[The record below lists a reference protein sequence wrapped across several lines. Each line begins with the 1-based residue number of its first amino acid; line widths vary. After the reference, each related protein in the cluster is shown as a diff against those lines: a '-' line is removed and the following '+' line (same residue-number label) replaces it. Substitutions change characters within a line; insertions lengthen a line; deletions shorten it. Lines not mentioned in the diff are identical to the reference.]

1 MRILLVQPNWP
12 IGNVGFNR
20 LAMPE
25 PLGLELVAATVPL
38 HEVRILDLRL
48 DDYLLATLNEFRP
61 DVVGVT
67 GYTVDVPQ
75 AKAILRQVKAANPDI
90 RTVVGGHHAS
100 LVPSEFD
107 SPDADVVVVGE
118 GEGTFPE
125 VIEAFAG
132 RMPLKDVKGIVF
144 REAGVQT
151 ATEPRAMIA
160 NLDDTPIPA
169 RHLTEKYRDG
179 YYFRFW
185 GSASTVET
193 ARGCPYR
200 CTFCSVWRFYQSRC
214 RFKSPERVVAEIT
227 GLHDDYVCFV
237 DDNFLQSLPRAQ
249 KIGNLLKQAGVQKM
263 YWMQA
268 RSDSIVKRPDILTQ
282 WAELGLSTILIGL
295 EAFREK
301 DLAAINKSNDIATN
315 ERAIQI
321 MHENNIDIWGAFL
334 VDPNWDKSDFDAL
347 IDYVRSL
354 KISFPQ
360 FTVLTPLPGTQ
371 LYEEK
376 ARELI
381 THDYEKFDFFHTVLP
396 TKLPL
401 EEFYDNFARLYA
413 RTSMTVSDL
422 KRKIRSGNI
431 PMQSVRRVRGMLE
444 QLTDPKS
451 YLVDATR
458 CV

>member
-1 MRILLVQPNWP
+1 MKVLLVQPNWP
-12 IGNVGFNR
+12 AGNVGFNR

-25 PLGLELVAATVPL
+25 PLGLELVAATIPG

-48 DDYLLATLNEFRP
+48 EDHLPDTMSEFQP
-61 DVVGVT
+61 EVVGVT

-75 AKAILRQVKAANPDI
+75 AKAILQQVKSIDPHV

-100 LVPSEFD
+100 LVPGDFN
-107 SPDADVVVVGE
+107 SPNADVVVVGE

-125 VIEAFAG
+125 VIDAFEG
-132 RMPLKDVKGIVF
+132 RLHLSEVQGIVY
-144 REAGVQT
+144 RQDGAQV
-151 ATEPRAMIA
+151 ATQPRPMVA
-160 NLDDTPIPA
+160 NLDDTPVPA

-185 GSASTVET
+185 SSASTVET

-214 RFKSPERVVAEIT
+214 RFKTPERVAAEVA
-227 GLHDDYVCFV
+227 GLRDDYVCFV
-237 DDNFLQSLPRAQ
+237 DDNFLQSLPRAE
-249 KIGNLLKQAGVQKM
+249 KIGNLLKQAGVEKM

-268 RSDSIVKRPDILTQ
+268 RSDSIVRRPDVLAQ

-301 DLAAINKSNDIATN
+301 DLAAINKSNDVATN

-321 MHENNIDIWGAFL
+321 MHEYNIDIWGAFL
-334 VDPNWDKSDFDAL
+334 VDPNWEKSDFDAL
-347 IDYVRSL
+347 IDYVRTL

-376 ARELI
+376 EGELI
-381 THDYEKFDFFHTVLP
+381 SREYEKFDFFHTVLP

-401 EEFYDNFARLYA
+401 EEFYENLARLYA
-413 RTSMTVSDL
+413 STSMSVSDL
-422 KRKIRSGNI
+422 KRKIKSGNI

-444 QLTDPKS
+444 QLTNPQS
-451 YLVDATR
+451 YLADAH
-458 CV
+458 